1 MKAHTAARIAPLH
14 ENDPRSQDPVLEELV
29 GFVGYRPNALLTM
42 ARKPGLVPAVLSA
55 VALIAVCIALIVV
68 PILFGIALR
77 SELRGP
83 RK

>member
-1 MKAHTAARIAPLH
+1 MIW
-14 ENDPRSQDPVLEELV
+14 
-29 GFVGYRPNALLTM
+29 
-42 ARKPGLVPAVLSA
+42 AVLGLIA
-55 VALIAVCIALIVV
+55 VEIVGVVGLIIVLNGGLEQVALIAVCVALIVV